1 MPFSYAQYAGNGS
14 TTTFSV
20 PFPYLL
26 KAHVKLYTGY
36 NILDGTF
43 ASQLAEGTGYAWI
56 SATQVQTTVALA
68 TGTTLTILRDTP
80 DGSQVVVWNDG
91 SNLISNDQNTA
102 DLQNLYVVQEQQ
114 DRNDV
119 VAAQQA
125 AATLAANSA
134 LAASSAAVTTANSAS
149 TTANGLAA
157 SIATANTNASA
168 AVTTAN
174 SASTTANG
182 LAASIATANTNAS
195 AAVTT
200 ANSAS
205 TTANSLAASIATAN
219 TNASAAVTTANSA
232 SATANSA
239 ETTANSVASSAA
251 SAQATANAA
260 QSTATAALPKAGGT
274 MAGDIAFAPSQG
286 YPRIPQ
292 NSRTSSYTL
301 LAADAG
307 RHVSI
312 TTGGV
317 TVPSGV
323 FGVGDA
329 VTVYND
335 SGSPQA
341 ITQGASV
348 TLRQAGT
355 TSTGNRTLAA
365 YGIATLLCVASNT
378 FVISGAGLT

>member
-149 TTANGLAA
+149 TTANG
-157 SIATANTNASA
+157 
-168 AVTTAN
+168 
-174 SASTTANG
+174 
-182 LAASIATANTNAS
+182 
-195 AAVTT
+195 
-200 ANSAS
+200 
-205 TTANSLAASIATAN
+205 LAASIATAN